1 MKTPFKILALLFA
14 FLVFGDCEVNAQL
27 VAAST
32 PVSVTEP
39 VVIDYDVNGSL
50 LKRLDINLTTD
61 ALYAYFAIYANDKLI
76 LDNIDVPSSGTHIF
90 RPLVRFE
97 ATGNYQIKLVAK
109 EGDLVVNEILVSD
122 INNLDFPVYQDISDA
137 AGLPSDVTYKY
148 LGPTVADINND
159 GYYDFILNNHNFVPA
174 QLVWNNGNGTVVEY
188 SQNIAM
194 WDLHGTAAGD
204 YDNDGD
210 LDIVLTQGGGNGTT
224 PQTPNFMRN
233 DNGNF
238 VSSAND
244 VGITEGARGRGAR
257 WIDMDLDNDLDLFL
271 FNAQGI
277 NSSTGAIHIIYE
289 NLGDGTFNLKSIPG
303 IQDRNGERM
312 LVTDINNDHIDDII
326 MYWPLSIWQ
335 GNGDFTFTQV
345 GATSLPIGI
354 NNLNYISAVTDIDID
369 NDGDLDLYLARAQ
382 SFLQSVTPAV
392 DFDPITEVL
401 DIRSNGNA
409 GSLSMDFTAEDSI
422 SFRDLDLVFRGY
434 NGGFPLYLGSDK
446 TLYDAEDAESISIT
460 RSSADGWA
468 TEREENGIY
477 IGHVSDGNWKLE
489 WRKNADIYWSIL
501 FSMDGLNSI
510 STTWDPLNRNTQ
522 DVLLRNDN
530 GVFTEVSDEW
540 NIPKGGKNMGVT
552 TGDFNND
559 GHQDLYVYRF
569 GFLKS
574 RVADYLL
581 LNNGTG
587 SFELTTSHNLQ
598 DVFDT
603 GHGDMGQA
611 FDFDLDGDL
620 ELLNGSDELGKWYLY
635 SNENPGSGN
644 FSLVRVN
651 YAPVSNVDPI
661 SAHVT
666 VFTPEQT
673 FSKRVGS
680 AGEVFSA
687 SLLNTVHFGL
697 GDATE
702 IDSVCVRWRN
712 GEKITIKDVSV
723 NELIDSDNVPP
734 LSIEVNPPTLEVRED
749 KWKILT
755 ADLLPINAD
764 KNLIWTSSNDA
775 AVSVDVD
782 GVVTGIL
789 LGETATITATTI
801 NGLSDSSIVTVVE
814 WFPVDVESIEV
825 SPSTVDLVEDDDYQL
840 SVTIL
845 PIDADTM
852 DVVWSSSDNNIATV
866 DANGLVMGISEG
878 VATITATTVNGGLQD
893 NATINVLPR
902 IATFIE
908 FDDESLYLTS
918 IYESGGTMDVGSV
931 YHAGTTFEV
940 IHGGNGGVKYW
951 LREMTSDWDVV
962 NDYTAFDFDALGT
975 ESGTSSA
982 SISLNGATPT
992 ADLPPGNFYFLWI
1005 TMASSNGET
1014 VDKSLVNINVDM
1026 ASSIEDVDENN
1037 ISIYPVPAS
1046 DYIYLTGLEEED
1058 YNVQIFALN
1067 GKKLVDTKATNNDVV
1082 PVKDLPNG
1090 TYVLRIHN
1098 KTFSK
1103 AYKIMKMN

>member
-1 MKTPFKILALLFA
+1 M
-14 FLVFGDCEVNAQL
+14 
-27 VAAST
+27 
-32 PVSVTEP
+32 
-39 VVIDYDVNGSL
+39 
-50 LKRLDINLTTD
+50 
-61 ALYAYFAIYANDKLI
+61 
-76 LDNIDVPSSGTHIF
+76 
-90 RPLVRFE
+90 
-97 ATGNYQIKLVAK
+97 
-109 EGDLVVNEILVSD
+109 
-122 INNLDFPVYQDISDA
+122 
-137 AGLPSDVTYKY
+137 
-148 LGPTVADINND
+148 
-159 GYYDFILNNHNFVPA
+159 
-174 QLVWNNGNGTVVEY
+174 
-188 SQNIAM
+188 
-194 WDLHGTAAGD
+194 
-204 YDNDGD
+204 
-210 LDIVLTQGGGNGTT
+210 
-224 PQTPNFMRN
+224 
-233 DNGNF
+233 
-238 VSSAND
+238 
-244 VGITEGARGRGAR
+244 
-257 WIDMDLDNDLDLFL
+257 
-271 FNAQGI
+271 
-277 NSSTGAIHIIYE
+277 
-289 NLGDGTFNLKSIPG
+289 
-303 IQDRNGERM
+303 
-312 LVTDINNDHIDDII
+312 
-326 MYWPLSIWQ
+326 
-335 GNGDFTFTQV
+335 
-345 GATSLPIGI
+345 
-354 NNLNYISAVTDIDID
+354 
-369 NDGDLDLYLARAQ
+369 
-382 SFLQSVTPAV
+382 
-392 DFDPITEVL
+392 
-401 DIRSNGNA
+401 
-409 GSLSMDFTAEDSI
+409 
-422 SFRDLDLVFRGY
+422 
-434 NGGFPLYLGSDK
+434 
-446 TLYDAEDAESISIT
+446 
-460 RSSADGWA
+460 
-468 TEREENGIY
+468 
-477 IGHVSDGNWKLE
+477 
-489 WRKNADIYWSIL
+489 
-501 FSMDGLNSI
+501 
-510 STTWDPLNRNTQ
+510 
-522 DVLLRNDN
+522 
-530 GVFTEVSDEW
+530 
-540 NIPKGGKNMGVT
+540 
-552 TGDFNND
+552 
-559 GHQDLYVYRF
+559 
-569 GFLKS
+569 
-574 RVADYLL
+574 
-581 LNNGTG
+581 
-587 SFELTTSHNLQ
+587 
-598 DVFDT
+598 
-603 GHGDMGQA
+603 
-611 FDFDLDGDL
+611 
-620 ELLNGSDELGKWYLY
+620 
-635 SNENPGSGN
+635 
-644 FSLVRVN
+644 
-651 YAPVSNVDPI
+651 
-661 SAHVT
+661 
-666 VFTPEQT
+666 
-673 FSKRVGS
+673 
-680 AGEVFSA
+680 
-687 SLLNTVHFGL
+687 
-697 GDATE
+697 
-702 IDSVCVRWRN
+702 
-712 GEKITIKDVSV
+712 
-723 NELIDSDNVPP
+723 IDSDNVPP

-931 YHAGTTFEV
+931 YHAGTTYEV

>member
-1 MKTPFKILALLFA
+1 MKTSLKVLILFFA
-14 FLVFGDCEVNAQL
+14 VFVFGVCDLHAQI
-27 VAAST
+27 VTAST

-50 LKRLDINLTTD
+50 LKRLDISLTTD
-61 ALYAYFAIYANDKLI
+61 VSYAYFAIYANDKLI
-76 LDNIDVPSSGTHIF
+76 LDYLDVPSSGTHTF
-90 RPLVRFE
+90 RPMVKFE
-97 ATGNYQIKLVAK
+97 ITGNNEIRLVAR

-122 INNLDFPVYQDISDA
+122 INNLDFPEYKDISEA
-137 AGLPSDVTYKY
+137 AGLPSDITYKY
-148 LGPTVADINND
+148 GGPTVADINND
-159 GYYDFILNNHNFVPA
+159 GYYDFVLNNHNIVPA

-188 SQNIAM
+188 SENIAM

-224 PQTPNFMRN
+224 PQTPNVMRN

-238 VSSAND
+238 TSTAFD
-244 VGITEGARGRGAR
+244 VGIQEGARGRGAR

-289 NLGDGTFNLKSIPG
+289 NLGDGTFNIKSVPG
-303 IQDRNGERM
+303 IEDKGGERM
-312 LVTDINNDHIDDII
+312 LVTDFNNDHIDDII
-326 MYWPLSIWQ
+326 LYWPLSMWQ
-335 GNGDFTFTQV
+335 GNGDFSFTQV
-345 GATSLPIGI
+345 GANILPIGL
-354 NNLNYISAVTDIDID
+354 NNLNYVSAVTDIDID
-369 NDGDLDLYLARAQ
+369 NDGDLDYYVARGQ
-382 SFLQSVTPAV
+382 NFLQSVTPSV
-392 DFDPITEVL
+392 DFDPVKEKL

-409 GSLSMDFTAEDSI
+409 GTIGMDFSADGDIKFS
-422 SFRDLDLVFRGY
+422 DLDLVFRGY
-434 NGGFPLYLGSDK
+434 NGGFPIYLGSAK
-446 TLYDAEDAESISIT
+446 TPNELMVTDDLTIT
-460 RSSADGWA
+460 QSSADGWPSDI
-468 TEREENGIY
+468 TENGIY
-477 IGHVSDGNWKLE
+477 IGHVGNGEWKIE
-489 WRKNADIYWSIL
+489 WKRNAAIYWSIAFTL
-501 FSMDGLNSI
+501 EGIKAI
-510 STTWDPLNRNTQ
+510 SKSWDPLNRNTQ
-522 DVLLRNDN
+522 DVLLRNDD
-530 GVFTEVSDEW
+530 GVFTNVSDAW
-540 NIPKGGKNMGVT
+540 NIPQGGKNMGVT

-581 LNNGTG
+581 LNNGIG
-587 SFELTTSHNLQ
+587 SFEMTTSHNLH
-598 DVFDT
+598 DIFDQ

-644 FSLVRVN
+644 FSLVKVN
-651 YAPVSNVDPI
+651 YAPISNVDPI

-666 VFTPEQT
+666 VFTPDQQ

-680 AGEVFSA
+680 AGAIFSA

-697 GDATE
+697 GEATQ

-734 LSIEVNPPTLEVRED
+734 LSIVVDPPSLDVRENR
-749 KWKILT
+749 WKILT
-755 ADLLPINAD
+755 ANLLPLNSD
-764 KNLIWTSSNDA
+764 RNLVWTSSNDA
-775 AVSVDVD
+775 AVSVDVN

-814 WFPVDVESIEV
+814 WFPIGVESIEV
-825 SPSTVDLVEDDDYQL
+825 NPSSLDLVEDDDYQL

-845 PIDADTM
+845 PVDADTM
-852 DVVWSSSDNNIATV
+852 DVVWSSSDNDIATV
-866 DANGLVMGISEG
+866 DADGVVTGILAG
-878 VATITATTVNGGLQD
+878 TVTITATTVNGGLQD
-893 NATINVLPR
+893 NAIVNVLPR
-902 IATFIE
+902 IETFIE

-918 IYESGGTMDVGSV
+918 IYESGGTMDVGCV
-931 YHAGTTFEV
+931 YHAGTTYEV
-940 IHGGNGGVKYW
+940 IHGGNGGIKYW
-951 LREMTSDWDVV
+951 LREMTSDWNVV
-962 NDYTAFDFDALGT
+962 NDYIAFDFGVLGT

-982 SISLNGATPT
+982 SISLDGATPT
-992 ADLPPGNFYFLWI
+992 ADLPSDNFYFLWI

-1014 VDKSLVNINVDM
+1014 VEKSLVNINVDVT
-1026 ASSIEDVDENN
+1026 SSIEDVDENN

-1058 YNVQIFALN
+1058 YNVQIFGLN
-1067 GKKLVDTKATNNDVV
+1067 GKKLVDTKASNNDIV
-1082 PVKDLPNG
+1082 PVRDLPNG
-1090 TYVLRIHN
+1090 SYVLRIHN
-1098 KTFSK
+1098 KSFSK
-1103 AYKIMKMN
+1103 AYKIIKMD

>member
-1 MKTPFKILALLFA
+1 MKNSLRVLFFA
-14 FLVFGDCEVNAQL
+14 FLLYGVCDLNAQL
-27 VAAST
+27 VTVPTLVSITT
-32 PVSVTEP
+32 PIELT
-39 VVIDYDVNGSL
+39 YDVNGSL
-50 LKRLDINLTTD
+50 LKRLDISISTEAPYGN
-61 ALYAYFAIYANDKLI
+61 FSIYADEKLI
-76 LDNIDVPSSGTHIF
+76 LDNIDIRSSGDHNLKV
-90 RPLVRFE
+90 LVKFE
-97 ATGNYQIKLVAK
+97 NSGTNQIRLSAR
-109 EGDLVVNEILVSD
+109 EGDLTVNEISVTD
-122 INNLDFPVYQDISDA
+122 INDLDFPVYQDISEA
-137 AGLPSDVTYKY
+137 AGLPRDITYKY

-159 GYYDFILNNHNFVPA
+159 GYYDFILNNHNIVPA

-238 VSSAND
+238 VSAAND
-244 VGITEGARGRGAR
+244 VGIDQGARGRGAR
-257 WIDMDLDNDLDLFL
+257 WIDMDMDNDLDLFL

-277 NSSTGAIHIIYE
+277 NSSTGAIHIVYE
-289 NLGDGTFNLKSIPG
+289 NLGDGTFDFKSVPG
-303 IQDRNGERM
+303 IEDRNGERM

-345 GATSLPIGI
+345 GATALPFGI
-354 NNLNYISAVTDIDID
+354 NNLNYINAVTDIDFD
-369 NDGDLDLYLARAQ
+369 NDGDLDLYLARGQ
-382 SFLQSVTPAV
+382 SFLQSVTPAL
-392 DFDPITEVL
+392 DFDPISEVL

-409 GSLSMDFTAEDSI
+409 GSLSMDFTAEDDI
-422 SFRDLDLVFRGY
+422 TFRDLDLVFRGY

-446 TLYDAEDAESISIT
+446 TIYDAEDAEPYTIT

-477 IGHVSDGNWKLE
+477 IGHVGDGNWKLE

-501 FSMDGLNSI
+501 FTMDGLSSI
-510 STTWDPLNRNTQ
+510 SKTWDALNRNTS

-530 GVFTEVSDEW
+530 GVFTDVSEEW

-569 GFLKS
+569 GFLNS

-581 LNNGTG
+581 LNNGEG
-587 SFELTTSHNLQ
+587 SFEITTCHDLQ
-598 DVFDT
+598 DVFDQ

-644 FSLVRVN
+644 FSLIRVN
-651 YAPVSNVDPI
+651 YAPISNVDPI

-666 VFTPEQT
+666 VYTPEQT

-702 IDSVCVRWRN
+702 IDSVCIRWRN
-712 GEKITIKDVSV
+712 GEKITINDVSV

-734 LSIEVNPPTLEVRED
+734 FSVEVNPPTLEVRED

-755 ADLLPINAD
+755 ADILPINAD
-764 KNLIWTSSNDA
+764 KSLIWTSSNDA
-775 AVSVDVD
+775 AVSVDVN
-782 GVVTGIL
+782 GLVTGIL

-825 SPSTVDLVEDDDYQL
+825 SPSNVDLVEDDDYQL
-840 SVTIL
+840 SATIL
-845 PIDADTM
+845 PIDADIV
-852 DVVWSSSDNNIATV
+852 DVVWSSSDTDIATV
-866 DANGLVMGISEG
+866 DANGLVTAISEG
-878 VATITATTVNGGLQD
+878 VATITATTVDGGLQD

-918 IYESGGTMDVGSV
+918 IYESGGTLDVGSV
-931 YHAGTTFEV
+931 YHAGTTYEV
-940 IHGGNGGVKYW
+940 IHGGNGGIKYW
-951 LREMTSDWDVV
+951 LREMTSEWEVV
-962 NDYTAFDFDALGT
+962 NDYIAFDFGALGT

-982 SISLNGATPT
+982 SISLNDATPT
-992 ADLPPGNFYFLWI
+992 ADLPAGNFYFLWI

-1014 VDKSLVNINVDM
+1014 VDKSLVNINIDM
-1026 ASSIEDVDENN
+1026 VSSVEEVDENN

-1046 DYIYLTGLEEED
+1046 DYIYLTGLEEEA
-1058 YNVQIFALN
+1058 YNVQIFTLS
-1067 GKKLVDTKATNNDVV
+1067 GKKIVDAEATNNDIV

-1090 TYVLRIHN
+1090 SYILRIHN
-1098 KTFSK
+1098 ETFSK
-1103 AYKIMKMN
+1103 AFRIIKAN